1 MASTMFD
8 TIMGRMDAGTLDA
21 QTPPP
26 AARVAPTGSDVVQGA
41 TSGLGLTVQGAGALG
56 EALSGGAVG
65 SGLREA
71 GAGISERAA
80 AAAPGAQPGAGYADE
95 TQFNISQSLA
105 SSVPLSAAG
114 ALGGAAI
121 GRGIGTAIGTAGG
134 PIGTFVGGTIGG
146 FLGSAAASFLSEL
159 GQMRQEQVATGK
171 GGQASDLLPYTT
183 ADRKSVV

>member
-8 TIMGRMDAGTLDA
+8 TIMARMDAGTLDD
-21 QTPPP
+21 QTPAP

-41 TSGLGLTVQGAGALG
+41 TSGLGMTVQGAGALG

-71 GAGISERAA
+71 GAGVSERAT

-95 TQFNISQSLA
+95 TQFNISQSLG
-105 SSVPLSAAG
+105 SSAPLSVAG

-134 PIGTFVGGTIGG
+134 PVGPLVGGTISGRCG
-146 FLGSAAASFLSEL
+146 VAASPRGGS
-159 GQMRQEQVATGK
+159 GDRP
-171 GGQASDLLPYTT
+171 GGQRARRQTGLDSAGAY
-183 ADRKSVV
+183 RGCRRWRCN